1 MDKTALILFLVSGGD
16 PRLILKIMQKET
28 CVQEIDCLMKSLLEA
43 KREIIKTEDLRARIY
58 VLSEKR
64 EPDGED

>member
-1 MDKTALILFLVSGGD
+1 
-16 PRLILKIMQKET
+16 
-28 CVQEIDCLMKSLLEA
+28 MKSLLEA